1 MKDIFEWIIYMKD
14 KGTEALLLSAQHG
27 QEEQIILYLYFFVFD
42 LILKY
47 KWYGN
52 KISEYWPNCFVVV
65 SVNLSQPAPL

>member
-1 MKDIFEWIIYMKD
+1 MKD

-27 QEEQIILYLYFFVFD
+27 QEEQIILYLYFFVFG

-52 KISEYWPNCFVVV
+52 KISEY
-65 SVNLSQPAPL
+65 